1 MNNSGSNPG
10 RSIGVPPSFVN
21 SGAKAQSMH
30 LNHQASQLLSQS
42 LPQTQGGHPGHFQ
55 LSDPQAQ
62 VLGHAQY
69 AQAAHAQFQS
79 QIQLANQSIAQLQ
92 NVNSGNV
99 GVQSPPVATP
109 SSTSAKKSHK
119 PPSRPSGGSSNAN
132 MGSLFKTMELTPA
145 ALYTQ
150 LLEFEARVDAAMARK
165 KTDIQ
170 ESLKTPPRVQ
180 KKTLRVYVFNT
191 FENQVQEANEKKNAA
206 PPCWALKII
215 GRILEDG
222 KDPVLT
228 GMIQKSYPKFS
239 SYFKKITIY
248 LDQSLYPD
256 NHVIL
261 WESTRSPVLH
271 EGFEVKRKG
280 NKEFT
285 ARIRLEMN
293 YVPEKFKLS
302 PVLSEVLGIEIETR
316 PRILAAIWHYV
327 KSRKLQNPNDPSF
340 FTCDPPLQKLF
351 GEEKMKFSLVSQKI
365 SLHLTPPQPI
375 HLEHKIKLSGNF
387 PAGTSC
393 YDFIVDVPSPLQKDL
408 AACLTS
414 TESIK
419 EIDACDELICNSILK
434 IHEHRRRRAF
444 FLGFSQSPAE
454 FINALIA
461 SQSKDL

>member
-1 MNNSGSNPG
+1 VQGANERKNAE
-10 RSIGVPPSFVN
+10 PPSW
-21 SGAKAQSMH
+21 S
-30 LNHQASQLLSQS
+30 
-42 LPQTQGGHPGHFQ
+42 
-55 LSDPQAQ
+55 
-62 VLGHAQY
+62 
-69 AQAAHAQFQS
+69 
-79 QIQLANQSIAQLQ
+79 
-92 NVNSGNV
+92 
-99 GVQSPPVATP
+99 
-109 SSTSAKKSHK
+109 
-119 PPSRPSGGSSNAN
+119 
-132 MGSLFKTMELTPA
+132 
-145 ALYTQ
+145 
-150 LLEFEARVDAAMARK
+150 
-165 KTDIQ
+165 
-170 ESLKTPPRVQ
+170 
-180 KKTLRVYVFNT
+180 
-191 FENQVQEANEKKNAA
+191 
-206 PPCWALKII
+206 LKII

-302 PVLSEVLGIEIETR
+302 PALSEVLGIEIETR

-340 FTCDPPLQKLF
+340 FTCDPLLQKLF

-387 PAGTSC
+387 PAGTTC

-408 AACLTS
+408 AAYLTS
-414 TESIK
+414 TESNK
-419 EIDACDELICNSILK
+419 EIDACDELISNSILK

-461 SQSKDL
+461 SQSKDLKLVAGDASRNAEKEQRSGFYNQPW